1 MAKEIINEEFEIP
14 EHLQEEAEDQGFE
27 IEVVDDTPEE
37 DRGRKPLSAQEEA
50 DHEEEIE
57 NVSKNVQ
64 KRMNQ
69 LTHKYHDAR
78 REKEAL
84 ERQNAEA
91 IRIAQSILEENKKL
105 KETLSWGTQE
115 YTKAEQSKIELA
127 QKLAEDRYRR
137 AYEAGDTEGTLE
149 ANKELSALAVQK
161 DRVEAMVQQSLNMPN
176 YNSSLQEQD
185 TTVYNPQPAPQ
196 AAPTKLR
203 DPKAED
209 WAARNPWFGK
219 DEEMTSL
226 AYGLHQ
232 KLVNSG
238 VDPTSDEYY
247 QSIDSNMRQ
256 RFPEKFE
263 RPKKASPVAPAGR
276 STAPK
281 KVTLTAS
288 QVAIAKRLG
297 VPLEVY
303 AKHAA
308 KEQNING

>member
-14 EHLQEEAEDQGFE
+14 EHLQNEAEDQGFE

-37 DRGRKPLSAQEEA
+37 DRGRKPLTAQEEE
-50 DHEEEIE
+50 DREEELE
-57 NVSKNVQ
+57 NYSDKVK
-64 KRMNQ
+64 KRINQ
-69 LTHKYHDAR
+69 INHKYHDERRAKEQAAR
-78 REKEAL
+78 ERE
-84 ERQNAEA
+84 EA
-91 IRIAQSILEENKKL
+91 IRVAQSYKEEVDRL
-105 KETLSWGTQE
+105 KNTLSWGTQE
-115 YTKAEQSKIELA
+115 YTKAEQTKLEYA
-127 QKLAEDRYRR
+127 QKLAEDRYRK
-137 AYEAGDTEGTLE
+137 AYEAGDTEGVLE

-161 DRVEAMVQQSLNMPN
+161 DRVDAMVQQAVTANQYVPP
-176 YNSSLQEQD
+176 LQQEN
-185 TTVYNPQPAPQ
+185 TAVYSQQPEPKAPVRT
-196 AAPTKLR
+196 P

-232 KLVNSG
+232 KLVNEG

-247 QSIDSNMRQ
+247 QEIDSGIRK

-263 RPKKASPVAPAGR
+263 RPKKSSPVAPAGR
-276 STAPK
+276 TTAAK

-308 KEQNING
+308 KEQNVNG

>member
-14 EHLQEEAEDQGFE
+14 EHLQEEAEEQGYE

-37 DRGRKPLSAQEEA
+37 DRGRRPLTAQEE
-50 DHEEEIE
+50 DDREDEMESYSDK
-57 NVSKNVQ
+57 VK
-64 KRMNQ
+64 KRINQMN
-69 LTHKYHDAR
+69 HKFHDER
-78 REKEAL
+78 RAKEQVLREREEAL
-84 ERQNAEA
+84 RV
-91 IRIAQSILEENKKL
+91 AQAILEENQKL
-105 KETLSWGTQE
+105 KETLTWGQQAYTQE
-115 YTKAEQSKIELA
+115 AQAKIEMA

-137 AYEAGDTEGTLE
+137 AHEAGDTEGTLE
-149 ANKELSALAVQK
+149 ASKELNELAIQK
-161 DRVEAMVQQSLNMPN
+161 DRLSN
-176 YNSSLQEQD
+176 YVTQAVAQKNPSLQESNTQ
-185 TTVYNPQPAPQ
+185 VYNPQPAPE
-196 AAPTKLR
+196 APARPR

-238 VDPTSDEYY
+238 IDPTSDEYY
-247 QSIDSNMRQ
+247 QNIDSGIRQ

-263 RPKKASPVAPAGR
+263 RPKKASPVAPVGR
-276 STAPK
+276 TTAAK

>member
-1 MAKEIINEEFEIP
+1 MAKEIINEEFELP
-14 EHLQEEAEDQGFE
+14 EHLKAEAEEQGFE
-27 IEVVDDTPEE
+27 IEVIDDTPEP
-37 DRGRKPLSAQEEA
+37 DQGRKPFTAQEEA
-50 DHEEEIE
+50 EHEDEVE
-57 NVSKNVQ
+57 NYSEKVQ
-64 KRMNQ
+64 KRINQ
-69 LTHKYHDAR
+69 LNHKFHDAR

-91 IRIAQSILEENKKL
+91 IRVAQAILEENKKL

-115 YTKAEQSKIELA
+115 YTRAEQSKIEMA

-149 ANKELSALAVQK
+149 ANKELSSLAVQK
-161 DRVEAMVQQSLNMPN
+161 DRIDAMVQQSQNFPA
-176 YNSSLQEQD
+176 YNPPLQEQN
-185 TTVYNPQPAPQ
+185 TPVYNPQPVQQ
-196 AAPTKLR
+196 AAPTKTR

-209 WAARNPWFGK
+209 WATRNPWFGK

-247 QSIDSNMRQ
+247 QSIDSGIRQ
-256 RFPEKFE
+256 RFPEKFD

-276 STAPK
+276 TTAAK

-308 KEQNING
+308 KEQNLNG

>member
-14 EHLQEEAEDQGFE
+14 EHLQEEAEEQGYE

-37 DRGRKPLSAQEEA
+37 DRGRRPLTAQEE
-50 DHEEEIE
+50 DDREDEMESYSDK
-57 NVSKNVQ
+57 VK
-64 KRMNQ
+64 KRINQMN
-69 LTHKYHDAR
+69 HKFHDER
-78 REKEAL
+78 RAKEQVLREREEAL
-84 ERQNAEA
+84 RV
-91 IRIAQSILEENKKL
+91 AQAILEENQKL
-105 KETLSWGTQE
+105 KETLTWGQQAYTQE
-115 YTKAEQSKIELA
+115 AQAKIEMA

-137 AYEAGDTEGTLE
+137 AHEAGDTEGTLE
-149 ANKELSALAVQK
+149 ASKELNELAIQK
-161 DRVEAMVQQSLNMPN
+161 DRLSN
-176 YNSSLQEQD
+176 YVTQAVAQKNPSLQESNTQ
-185 TTVYNPQPAPQ
+185 VYNPQPAPE
-196 AAPTKLR
+196 APARPR

-238 VDPTSDEYY
+238 IDPTSDEYY
-247 QSIDSNMRQ
+247 QNIDSGIRQ

-263 RPKKASPVAPAGR
+263 RPKKASPVAPVGR
-276 STAPK
+276 TTASK

>member
-1 MAKEIINEEFEIP
+1 MAREIINEEFEIP
-14 EHLQEEAEDQGFE
+14 AHLQEEEETSNEIE

-37 DRGRKPLSAQEEA
+37 DRGRKPLTAQETEEQ
-50 DHEEEIE
+50 EEELE
-57 NVSKNVQ
+57 NYSDKV
-64 KRMNQ
+64 KRRINQ
-69 LTHKYHDAR
+69 INHRFHDER
-78 REKEAL
+78 RAKEAL

-91 IRIAQSILEENKKL
+91 IRIAQSILEENQKL
-105 KETLSWGTQE
+105 KETLSWGQQAYTQE
-115 YTKAEQSKIELA
+115 AEAKIEMA

-137 AYEAGDTEGTLE
+137 AHEAGDTEGTLE
-149 ANKELSALAVQK
+149 ASKELNALALQK
-161 DRVEAMVQQSLNMPN
+161 DKLYSYVSQAVTQQSQP
-176 YNSSLQEQD
+176 LQQ
-185 TTVYNPQPAPQ
+185 TNTAVYNAQPEPQ
-196 AAPTKLR
+196 APVRTP

-209 WAARNPWFGK
+209 WASRNPWFGK

-247 QSIDSNMRQ
+247 QNIDNGIRQ
-256 RFPEKFE
+256 RFPEKFD
-263 RPKKASPVAPAGR
+263 RPKKSSPVAPVGR
-276 STAPK
+276 TTASK

-308 KEQNING
+308 KEQKLNG

>member
-14 EHLQEEAEDQGFE
+14 EHLQAEAEDQGFE

-37 DRGRKPLSAQEEA
+37 DRGRKPLNAQAQEE
-50 DHEEEIE
+50 HEEEVE
-57 NVSKNVQ
+57 NYSENVQ
-64 KRMNQ
+64 KRMNR

-91 IRIAQSILEENKKL
+91 IRIAQSILDENKKL
-105 KETLSWGTQE
+105 KETLSWGTLE
-115 YTKAEQSKIELA
+115 YSKAEQAKLEMQ

-137 AYEAGDTEGTLE
+137 AYESGDTEGTLE
-149 ANKELSALAVQK
+149 ANKELSSLAVQK
-161 DRVEAMVQQSLNMPN
+161 ERVEAMVQQSTNMAQN
-176 YNSSLQEQD
+176 NALQDHNTQ
-185 TTVYNPQPAPQ
+185 VYSPQPAPV
-196 AAPTKLR
+196 APSAPPR

-209 WAARNPWFGK
+209 WASRNPWFGK

-232 KLVNSG
+232 RLVNSG
-238 VDPTSDEYY
+238 IDPTSDEYY
-247 QSIDSNMRQ
+247 QQIDSGIRQ
-256 RFPEKFE
+256 RFPEKFD

-276 STAPK
+276 TTASK

-303 AKHAA
+303 AKHAI
-308 KEQNING
+308 KEQSING

>member
-1 MAKEIINEEFEIP
+1 MAKEIINEDFEIP
-14 EHLQEEAEDQGFE
+14 AHLQEEAEEQGFE

-37 DRGRKPLSAQEEA
+37 DQGRRPLSAQEEA

-91 IRIAQSILEENKKL
+91 IRIAQAILEENKKL
-105 KETLSWGTQE
+105 KDTLSWGTQE
-115 YTKAEQSKIELA
+115 YSKAELAKVELE

-149 ANKELSALAVQK
+149 ANKELSALAVQR
-161 DRVEAMVQQSLNMPN
+161 DRANAMVYQSLNPPV
-176 YNSSLQEQD
+176 YNAPLQDQN
-185 TTVYNPQPAPQ
+185 TAVYNPQPAP
-196 AAPTKLR
+196 AAPAKPR

-209 WAARNPWFGK
+209 WATRNPWFGK

-247 QSIDSNMRQ
+247 QHIDSGIRQ
-256 RFPEKFE
+256 RFPEKFD

-276 STAPK
+276 TTASK